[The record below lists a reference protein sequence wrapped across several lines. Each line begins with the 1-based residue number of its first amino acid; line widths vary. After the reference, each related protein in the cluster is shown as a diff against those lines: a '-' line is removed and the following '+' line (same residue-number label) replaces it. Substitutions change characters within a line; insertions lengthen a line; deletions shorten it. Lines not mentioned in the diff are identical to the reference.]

1 MQENRIRI
9 VDIAER
15 LGLSTATVS
24 NVIHGK
30 TSKMSPRT
38 AQRVWQDLEAV
49 GYIPDMAG
57 VWLAQKSSRIIG
69 VVVDDSP
76 KYEGKVLEDG
86 FVTAS
91 LNALSREANEKG
103 FFLMVKT
110 TRTLD
115 EVPAFASMWRM
126 EGLILMGFCEADYAA
141 LRQAI
146 RTPIVVYDGYM
157 QGCPGVVNL
166 VIDHADGGR
175 QAGQYLKAAG
185 HTRALCLADNNI
197 CMDKERMDGFAA
209 AFGPDRV
216 TRWQVPV
223 QARPRQQF
231 YEENFAALRASGITA
246 IFAVSDFYALECMR
260 FLQAKGLRVPGD
272 MAVVGF
278 DDSEASR
285 TGYPSL
291 TTVRQ
296 DAALRAGIAVTSIE
310 AMGRGQSCAEK
321 IVLPVTLLPREST
334 GGVSCQ
340 NL

>member
-38 AQRVWQDLEAV
+38 AQRVWQELETV

-91 LNALSREANEKG
+91 LNALSRETNEKG

-141 LRQAI
+141 LRRAI

-157 QGCPGVVNL
+157 QGCPGVVSRDRPRRRRAAGWAIPESRRPHPGAL
-166 VIDHADGGR
+166 SGR
-175 QAGQYLKAAG
+175 QQYLHGQGANG
-185 HTRALCLADNNI
+185 RLCGGLW
-197 CMDKERMDGFAA
+197 
-209 AFGPDRV
+209 P
-216 TRWQVPV
+216 
-223 QARPRQQF
+223 RPRDPLAGPGAGPAP
-231 YEENFAALRASGITA
+231 AA
-246 IFAVSDFYALECMR
+246 
-260 FLQAKGLRVPGD
+260 
-272 MAVVGF
+272 
-278 DDSEASR
+278 
-285 TGYPSL
+285 
-291 TTVRQ
+291 
-296 DAALRAGIAVTSIE
+296 
-310 AMGRGQSCAEK
+310 
-321 IVLPVTLLPREST
+321 VL
-334 GGVSCQ
+334 
-340 NL
+340 

>member
-30 TSKMSPRT
+30 TSEMSPRT
-38 AQRVWQDLEAV
+38 AQRVWQELEAA

-69 VVVDDSP
+69 VVVDGSP

-91 LNALSREANEKG
+91 LNALSR
-103 FFLMVKT
+103 
-110 TRTLD
+110 
-115 EVPAFASMWRM
+115 
-126 EGLILMGFCEADYAA
+126 
-141 LRQAI
+141 
-146 RTPIVVYDGYM
+146 
-157 QGCPGVVNL
+157 
-166 VIDHADGGR
+166 
-175 QAGQYLKAAG
+175 
-185 HTRALCLADNNI
+185 
-197 CMDKERMDGFAA
+197 
-209 AFGPDRV
+209 
-216 TRWQVPV
+216 
-223 QARPRQQF
+223 
-231 YEENFAALRASGITA
+231 
-246 IFAVSDFYALECMR
+246 
-260 FLQAKGLRVPGD
+260 
-272 MAVVGF
+272 
-278 DDSEASR
+278 EASR

-310 AMGRGQSCAEK
+310 AMGRGQNCAEK

>member
-1 MQENRIRI
+1 MQGNRVRI
-9 VDIAER
+9 VDIAEK

-38 AQRVWQDLEAV
+38 AQRVRQELETS
-49 GYIPDMAG
+49 GYAPDMAG

-69 VVVDDSP
+69 AVINDGV

-91 LNALSREANEKG
+91 LNALSREVNEKG
-103 FFLMVKT
+103 FFLMIKT
-110 TRTLD
+110 VRALD
-115 EVPAFASMWRM
+115 EIPAFASMWRM

-141 LRQAI
+141 LRQVI
-146 RTPIVVYDGYM
+146 HTPVVVYDGYM
-157 QGCPGVVNL
+157 QGCDGVVNL
-166 VIDHADGGR
+166 AIDHRDGGR
-175 QAGQYLKAAG
+175 QAGHYLKDAG

-197 CMDKERMDGFAA
+197 CMDQERMDGFAE
-209 AFGPDRV
+209 AFGRDRV
-216 TRWQVPV
+216 TRWQIPALA
-223 QARPRQQF
+223 QPRRQF
-231 YEENFAALRASGITA
+231 YEEHFASLCASGITA
-246 IFAVSDFYALECMR
+246 AFAASDFYALDFMH
-260 FLQAKGLRVPGD
+260 FLQGKGLRVPGD
-272 MAVVGF
+272 MAIVGF

-285 TGYPSL
+285 TSFPQL

-296 DAALRAGIAVTSIE
+296 DAALRAGVAVDCIE
-310 AMGRGQSCAEK
+310 AMGKGRSVAEK

-334 GGVSCQ
+334 GGISCQ

>member
-1 MQENRIRI
+1 MQEKRIRI

-38 AQRVWQDLEAV
+38 AQRVWQELEAV
-49 GYIPDMAG
+49 GYMAG

-86 FVTAS
+86 FVTAW
-91 LNALSREANEKG
+91 LNALSR
-103 FFLMVKT
+103 
-110 TRTLD
+110 
-115 EVPAFASMWRM
+115 
-126 EGLILMGFCEADYAA
+126 
-141 LRQAI
+141 
-146 RTPIVVYDGYM
+146 
-157 QGCPGVVNL
+157 
-166 VIDHADGGR
+166 
-175 QAGQYLKAAG
+175 
-185 HTRALCLADNNI
+185 
-197 CMDKERMDGFAA
+197 
-209 AFGPDRV
+209 
-216 TRWQVPV
+216 
-223 QARPRQQF
+223 
-231 YEENFAALRASGITA
+231 
-246 IFAVSDFYALECMR
+246 
-260 FLQAKGLRVPGD
+260 
-272 MAVVGF
+272 
-278 DDSEASR
+278 EASR

-291 TTVRQ
+291 TTVQQ
-296 DAALRAGIAVTSIE
+296 DAALRAGIAVASIE

>member
-1 MQENRIRI
+1 M
-9 VDIAER
+9 
-15 LGLSTATVS
+15 
-24 NVIHGK
+24 
-30 TSKMSPRT
+30 
-38 AQRVWQDLEAV
+38 
-49 GYIPDMAG
+49 
-57 VWLAQKSSRIIG
+57 
-69 VVVDDSP
+69 VVDDSP

-231 YEENFAALRASGITA
+231 YEENFAALRTSGITA
-246 IFAVSDFYALECMR
+246 IFAVSDFTRWNVCA
-260 FLQAKGLRVPGD
+260 FAGQGAAGAGD

-310 AMGRGQSCAEK
+310 ALGRGQSCAEK

>member
-1 MQENRIRI
+1 
-9 VDIAER
+9 
-15 LGLSTATVS
+15 
-24 NVIHGK
+24 
-30 TSKMSPRT
+30 
-38 AQRVWQDLEAV
+38 
-49 GYIPDMAG
+49 
-57 VWLAQKSSRIIG
+57 
-69 VVVDDSP
+69 
-76 KYEGKVLEDG
+76 
-86 FVTAS
+86 
-91 LNALSREANEKG
+91 
-103 FFLMVKT
+103 
-110 TRTLD
+110 
-115 EVPAFASMWRM
+115 
-126 EGLILMGFCEADYAA
+126 
-141 LRQAI
+141 
-146 RTPIVVYDGYM
+146 
-157 QGCPGVVNL
+157 
-166 VIDHADGGR
+166 
-175 QAGQYLKAAG
+175 
-185 HTRALCLADNNI
+185 
-197 CMDKERMDGFAA
+197 MDGFAA

-231 YEENFAALRASGITA
+231 YEENFAALRTSGITA

-260 FLQAKGLRVPGD
+260 FLQAKGLRVPED

>member
-1 MQENRIRI
+1 M
-9 VDIAER
+9 
-15 LGLSTATVS
+15 
-24 NVIHGK
+24 
-30 TSKMSPRT
+30 
-38 AQRVWQDLEAV
+38 
-49 GYIPDMAG
+49 
-57 VWLAQKSSRIIG
+57 
-69 VVVDDSP
+69 VVDDSP

-91 LNALSREANEKG
+91 LNALSRETNEKG

-141 LRQAI
+141 LRRAI

-216 TRWQVPV
+216 TRWQVPA
-223 QARPRQQF
+223 QARPRRQF
-231 YEENFAALRASGITA
+231 YEENFAALRTSGITA

-260 FLQAKGLRVPGD
+260 FFCRPKGCGCRGIWPLL
-272 MAVVGF
+272 A
-278 DDSEASR
+278 
-285 TGYPSL
+285 L
-291 TTVRQ
+291 TTARP
-296 DAALRAGIAVTSIE
+296 AAPDTHR
-310 AMGRGQSCAEK
+310 
-321 IVLPVTLLPREST
+321 
-334 GGVSCQ
+334 
-340 NL
+340 

>member
-38 AQRVWQDLEAV
+38 AQRVWQELEAV

-91 LNALSREANEKG
+91 LNALSREA
-103 FFLMVKT
+103 
-110 TRTLD
+110 
-115 EVPAFASMWRM
+115 
-126 EGLILMGFCEADYAA
+126 
-141 LRQAI
+141 
-146 RTPIVVYDGYM
+146 
-157 QGCPGVVNL
+157 
-166 VIDHADGGR
+166 
-175 QAGQYLKAAG
+175 
-185 HTRALCLADNNI
+185 
-197 CMDKERMDGFAA
+197 
-209 AFGPDRV
+209 
-216 TRWQVPV
+216 
-223 QARPRQQF
+223 
-231 YEENFAALRASGITA
+231 
-246 IFAVSDFYALECMR
+246 
-260 FLQAKGLRVPGD
+260 
-272 MAVVGF
+272 
-278 DDSEASR
+278 SR

-296 DAALRAGIAVTSIE
+296 GAALRAGIAVASIE

>member
-38 AQRVWQDLEAV
+38 AQRVWQELEAV

-91 LNALSREANEKG
+91 LNALSRE
-103 FFLMVKT
+103 T
-110 TRTLD
+110 
-115 EVPAFASMWRM
+115 
-126 EGLILMGFCEADYAA
+126 
-141 LRQAI
+141 
-146 RTPIVVYDGYM
+146 
-157 QGCPGVVNL
+157 
-166 VIDHADGGR
+166 
-175 QAGQYLKAAG
+175 
-185 HTRALCLADNNI
+185 
-197 CMDKERMDGFAA
+197 
-209 AFGPDRV
+209 
-216 TRWQVPV
+216 
-223 QARPRQQF
+223 
-231 YEENFAALRASGITA
+231 
-246 IFAVSDFYALECMR
+246 
-260 FLQAKGLRVPGD
+260 
-272 MAVVGF
+272 
-278 DDSEASR
+278 SR

-296 DAALRAGIAVTSIE
+296 DAALRAGIAVASIE
-310 AMGRGQSCAEK
+310 AMGRGQNCAEK

>member
-38 AQRVWQDLEAV
+38 AQRVWRELEAV

-166 VIDHADGGR
+166 VIDHADGGAIPESRRPHPGTLPGR
-175 QAGQYLKAAG
+175 QQYLHGQGANGRLCGGLWPRPCDPLAGSGAGPAPAA
-185 HTRALCLADNNI
+185 
-197 CMDKERMDGFAA
+197 
-209 AFGPDRV
+209 
-216 TRWQVPV
+216 
-223 QARPRQQF
+223 
-231 YEENFAALRASGITA
+231 
-246 IFAVSDFYALECMR
+246 
-260 FLQAKGLRVPGD
+260 
-272 MAVVGF
+272 
-278 DDSEASR
+278 
-285 TGYPSL
+285 
-291 TTVRQ
+291 
-296 DAALRAGIAVTSIE
+296 
-310 AMGRGQSCAEK
+310 
-321 IVLPVTLLPREST
+321 VL
-334 GGVSCQ
+334 
-340 NL
+340 

>member
-1 MQENRIRI
+1 MQENRVRI
-9 VDIAER
+9 VDIAEK

-38 AQRVWQDLEAV
+38 AQRVRQELEAV

-69 VVVDDSP
+69 VVVNDGV

-91 LNALSREANEKG
+91 LNELSRVANEKG
-103 FFLMVKT
+103 FFLMIKT

-115 EVPAFASMWRM
+115 EIPAFASMWRM

-141 LRQAI
+141 LRRAI
-146 RTPIVVYDGYM
+146 HTPIVVYDGYM
-157 QGCPGVVNL
+157 QGCPGIVNL
-166 VIDHADGGR
+166 VIDHSDGGR
-175 QAGQYLKAAG
+175 QVGQYLKAAG

-209 AFGPDRV
+209 TFGADRV
-216 TRWQVPV
+216 TRWQVPMLA
-223 QARPRQQF
+223 QPRQQF
-231 YEENFAALRASGITA
+231 YEEHFAFLRAAGITA
-246 IFAVSDFYALECMR
+246 VFAVSDFYALEFMR
-260 FLQAKGLRVPGD
+260 FLQGKGLRVPGD
-272 MAVVGF
+272 MAIVGF

-285 TGYPSL
+285 TGFPPL

-296 DAALRAGIAVTSIE
+296 DAALRADVAVASIE
-310 AMGRGQSCAEK
+310 TMGRGQCCAEK

-334 GGVSCQ
+334 GGV
-340 NL
+340 L

>member
-1 MQENRIRI
+1 MQEKRIRI

-38 AQRVWQDLEAV
+38 AQRVWQELEAV

-103 FFLMVKT
+103 FFLMIKT

-231 YEENFAALRASGITA
+231 YEENFAALRTSGITA

-260 FLQAKGLRVPGD
+260 FLQAKGLPG
-272 MAVVGF
+272 AG
-278 DDSEASR
+278 
-285 TGYPSL
+285 GY
-291 TTVRQ
+291 
-296 DAALRAGIAVTSIE
+296 
-310 AMGRGQSCAEK
+310 GRCW
-321 IVLPVTLLPREST
+321 L
-334 GGVSCQ
+334 
-340 NL
+340 

>member
-1 MQENRIRI
+1 M
-9 VDIAER
+9 
-15 LGLSTATVS
+15 
-24 NVIHGK
+24 
-30 TSKMSPRT
+30 
-38 AQRVWQDLEAV
+38 
-49 GYIPDMAG
+49 
-57 VWLAQKSSRIIG
+57 
-69 VVVDDSP
+69 VVNDGI

-86 FVTAS
+86 FVTTS
-91 LNALSREANEKG
+91 LNALSRVANEKG
-103 FFLMVKT
+103 FFLMIKT

-115 EVPAFASMWRM
+115 EVPAFATMWRM
-126 EGLILMGFCEADYAA
+126 EGLIVMGFCEDDYAA
-141 LRQAI
+141 LRRAI
-146 RTPIVVYDGYM
+146 HTPVVVYDGYM

-197 CMDKERMDGFAA
+197 CMDQERMDGFAE
-209 AFGPDRV
+209 AFGRDCV
-216 TRWQVPV
+216 TRWQIPALA
-223 QARPRQQF
+223 QPRQQF
-231 YEENFAALRASGITA
+231 YEENFAWLCASGITA
-246 IFAVSDFYALECMR
+246 AFAVSDFYALDFMR

-285 TGYPSL
+285 TSFPPL

-296 DAALRAGIAVTSIE
+296 DAALRADVAVASIE

-334 GGVSCQ
+334 GGTICQ